1 MSIKNIVMKLGRSLS
16 AMIMPNIGAFIAWGL
31 LTAMFIP
38 AGWFPNESLA
48 KIVTPALNYLLPIL
62 IAYTAGKNIAGDRGG
77 VTGAIAVIGIIA
89 GSEIPMFIGAMIM
102 GPLGGAAIKWFDKAV
117 AGKVR
122 SGFEMLVNNFSIGI
136 IGMLLALIGF
146 GFIGGTVEGL
156 TALLGNAAQYV
167 ISKGLLP
174 IVSIVVEPAKVLFLN
189 NAINHGIFS
198 PVGIEQVAEA
208 GRSVMF
214 LIEAN
219 PGAGLGVLLAYWIAG
234 KGDFKS
240 SAPGAAIIHFLGGIH
255 EIYFP
260 YVLAKPALLLA
271 MIGGS
276 ACSLLFFSMTGAGLV
291 APASP
296 GSIISVLAMA
306 PKGQTFIVLLGVLI
320 ATAVSLLIA
329 LPIIKGS
336 REIKPVVAPKAN
348 DTEELAAENIAL
360 TNGHKKI
367 MFCCDAGMGSSALAA
382 TRFRKRVGTA
392 GVDAT
397 VANCAIDELP
407 GDTDIAVCQ
416 NSLKDRAK
424 LRIETNV
431 KAGGRNTLLISID
444 NFMEDPALD
453 RLLASL
459 RLKEASDVKA
469 EKPVDGEIAGTAE
482 SEGKTSDIDDKTETQ
497 EVDIERNS
505 QNENVQSEAGNASQI
520 LSIDNILTSLPSESK
535 EEAILRAGH
544 LLESKGYTAKGY
556 AEAMLERE
564 SLSTTYIGMGIAI
577 PHGTDEAKKN
587 IARSGIVVLQY
598 PEGVDFGEEK
608 AQIVVGIAGVGDDH
622 LSILASLSEVLE
634 DEDKL
639 NVMMTTK
646 DPKDIYRLLSPAMPS
661 ADGAEEQQ

>member
-1 MSIKNIVMKLGRSLS
+1 MKLGRSLS

-102 GPLGGAAIKWFDKAV
+102 GPLGGAAIKWFDRAV

-146 GFIGGTVEGL
+146 GFIGGAVEGL

-336 REIKPVVAPKAN
+336 REIKPVERATSN
-348 DTEELAAENIAL
+348 ETENTAAKDFTL
-360 TNGHKKI
+360 TDGHKKI

-416 NSLKDRAK
+416 NSLKDRAQ
-424 LRIETNV
+424 LRIEANV

-453 RLLASL
+453 RLLAT
-459 RLKEASDVKA
+459 LKETSDDKA
-469 EKPVDGEIAGTAE
+469 EKPANGEVAGIDG
-482 SEGKTSDIDDKTETQ
+482 SEGKASGIADKTESQ
-497 EVDIERNS
+497 EADIERNS
-505 QNENVQSEAGNASQI
+505 QNENVQGEAGNTSKI

-535 EEAILRAGH
+535 EEAILRAGN
-544 LLESKGYTAKGY
+544 LLESKGYAAKGY

-564 SLSTTYIGMGIAI
+564 NLSTTYIGMGIAI

-608 AQIVVGIAGVGDDH
+608 AQIVVGIAGVGNDH

-646 DPKDIYRLLSPAMPS
+646 DPEDIYRLLSPAMSS
-661 ADGAEEQQ
+661 AEGAEEQQ